1 MANFPVLDWIFLAV
15 LLLSFLM
22 GIWRGFVF
30 ELFSLATWFGA
41 FIAAQVWGQETGM
54 MLPMAGASEPV
65 RLGAGFICVFV
76 SAIFAGGL
84 LAVMVKKL
92 VAVVGLSAFDRVLGA
107 GFGLIRG
114 VLILMVSG
122 VLIAL
127 TPVKNSGF
135 WRESVGASLI
145 AQVFKGLQ
153 PILPQEYGKY
163 LS

>member
-15 LLLSFLM
+15 LLLSFLL
-22 GIWRGFVF
+22 GVWRGLVF
-30 ELFSLATWFGA
+30 ELLSLATWFGS
-41 FIAAQVWGQETGM
+41 FVAAQIWGQEIGM
-54 MLPMAGASEPV
+54 MLPIAGASEPV

-76 SAIFAGGL
+76 LTIFTGGM
-84 LAVMVKKL
+84 LAVLVKKL
-92 VAVVGLSAFDRVLGA
+92 VAVVGLSTFDRVLGS

-114 VLILMVSG
+114 FLILMISG

-127 TPVKNSGF
+127 TPFKNSAL
-135 WRESVGASLI
+135 WRESMGASLI
-145 AQVFKGLQ
+145 AQVFKGLR